1 MICFIKVMRILSF
14 FDRTKSGKILL
25 TLLTD
30 AINKRRVFKLNFVNI
45 REGGNK
51 NERKQ
56 WPTRNEIIQLFDDY
70 ATFASETKHEAI

>member
-1 MICFIKVMRILSF
+1 M
-14 FDRTKSGKILL
+14 
-25 TLLTD
+25 
-30 AINKRRVFKLNFVNI
+30 NFVNI